1 LHRPA
6 AEASSADAR
15 AARSGAGEPV
25 ACPPTAR
32 PEEPALPAP
41 STTAATTATTP
52 VRALDARAAS
62 RLLWSSSIGTVIE
75 WYDFFAFASA
85 AVLVFDRTFFP
96 RADPLTGVL
105 LSLMTY
111 AVGFVTRPLGGVAFG
126 VLGDR
131 YGRKR
136 ALVWS
141 LALMW
146 LATVAVGLVPG
157 YATIGVAAPVILVL
171 LRLVQG
177 FAVGG
182 EVGGAVLLVAESLP
196 AARRGYFTAWPQ
208 IGGPAGNLCAAGV
221 LGLLTWALTDAQF
234 TTWGW
239 RVAFLL
245 SGLLIGVGVWMRTR
259 VEESPLY
266 QQYVARRAALRQAR
280 PSLARTLAER
290 WREVLAVFL
299 VKAGENALFY
309 VFTTFLVVYATRTL
323 GMARPAALAA
333 TLVAS
338 AVEVPVIVAAGALSD
353 RVGRRPVVAAGLLG
367 AALWAFAL
375 CPLAARGG
383 APALAAAAA
392 VGGALH
398 GTIVGGMSAFFV
410 ERFPTAAR
418 YTGFSLGYQLASVLG
433 GALAPVIGVSL
444 LDRFGSTAAVSLYAA
459 AMAVPALV
467 VVWGAAET
475 RGADLAVRG

>member
-1 LHRPA
+1 MPPHA
-6 AEASSADAR
+6 AS
-15 AARSGAGEPV
+15 
-25 ACPPTAR
+25 PP
-32 PEEPALPAP
+32 
-41 STTAATTATTP
+41 
-52 VRALDARAAS
+52 ALDARAVRA
-62 RLLWSSSIGTVIE
+62 LLWSSCVGTVIE

-136 ALVWS
+136 ALIWS
-141 LALMW
+141 LALMG

-157 YATIGVAAPVILVL
+157 YATIGVAAPVTLVL

-196 AARRGYFTAWPQ
+196 ASRRGYFTAWPQ

-234 TTWGW
+234 AGWGW

-266 QQYVARRAALRQAR
+266 QEYVARRAARREAR

-290 WREVLAVFL
+290 WREVLAVFV

-309 VFTTFLVVYATRTL
+309 VFTTFFVVYVTRVL
-323 GMARPAALAA
+323 HRPRGLALAA
-333 TLVAS
+333 TSAAG
-338 AVEVPVIVAAGALSD
+338 AVEIAAIFAAGALSD
-353 RVGRRPVVAAGLLG
+353 RDGRRPVTAAGLVG

-375 CPLAARGG
+375 FPVTRGG
-383 APALAAAAA
+383 GAAVVALAAV
-392 VGGALH
+392 VGGVFH
-398 GTIVGGMSAFFV
+398 GLIVGGMSAFFV
-410 ERFPTAAR
+410 ELFPTRAR
-418 YTGFSLGYQLASVLG
+418 YTGFSLGYQLASVAS
-433 GALAPVIGVSL
+433 GAVAPLIGVAL
-444 LDRFGSTAAVSLYAA
+444 LERYGSTVPVSIYAA
-459 AMAVPALV
+459 AMAVPAV
-467 VVWGAAET
+467 VCLAVSRET
-475 RGADLAVRG
+475 RGVDLAAEG